1 MKRALP
7 IALLFALVL
16 SVPAIP
22 QADDANFE
30 LARKVDVLE
39 KKLAIQEAM
48 LKTVEA
54 HMATQD
60 ARGAELARA
69 LNVSEKKGFLD
80 AGANVDAKEA
90 LFKGLRALVGAKK
103 KPASAQK

>member
-16 SVPAIP
+16 AVPAIP
-22 QADDANFE
+22 QDDDVNFE
-30 LARKVDVLE
+30 LAHRVEELE
-39 KKLAIQEAM
+39 KKLVAVQAT
-48 LKTVEA
+48 LKTVET
-54 HMATQD
+54 HMATQV

-69 LNVSEKKGFLD
+69 LNVSEKKGFLR
-80 AGANVDAKEA
+80 AGTNLDSKEA

-103 KPASAQK
+103 KSPAAEE

>member
-16 SVPAIP
+16 AVPAMP

-30 LARKVDVLE
+30 LARKVEVLE
-39 KKLAIQEAM
+39 KKLAKQEAM

-54 HMATQD
+54 HIATQD

-69 LNVSEKKGFLD
+69 LDVSEKKGFLD
-80 AGANVDAKEA
+80 AGANIDAKAA

-103 KPASAQK
+103 PVVAEK